1 MNLHKCAL
9 IVAVT
14 LGISDGFTAADEPAT
29 QRVDKSQYTLFHPT
43 PADQMRE
50 MDTDRPNVTNTP
62 HTIDAGHLQLET
74 GLIDYSYFRQH
85 SAGASARND
94 DFSFGQFNF
103 RLGVLNNLELNAAI
117 DALELDRTHGGNPSK
132 SSTSASFGDT
142 VFGAKV
148 NLWGNETGD
157 DAWESAL
164 AIQPQLKFPTAR
176 DSVGN
181 GRFEGSVAAP
191 FLLNLPK
198 AFHFS
203 YQPGLLY
210 ERNTKNTGYVAG
222 FENAASIDRVVFRN
236 LDLYLEYACFVT
248 TERHTEPVQLIDF
261 GGVYQLTENLV
272 LDTGLT
278 FGLNRASTNFEL
290 TAGISLR
297 F

>member
-1 MNLHKCAL
+1 MNRFRWAL
-9 IVAVT
+9 LAVVI
-14 LGISDGFTAADEPAT
+14 LAFGKSISVADEPAT
-29 QRVDKSQYTLFHPT
+29 QPPDKSQYTLFHPT

-94 DFSFGQFNF
+94 FSFGQFNF
-103 RLGVLNNLELNAAI
+103 RLGVLNNLELNVAL
-117 DALELDRTHGGNPSK
+117 DALELDRTRGGNPYK
-132 SSTSASFGDT
+132 SFTAASFGDT
-142 VFGAKV
+142 VFGGKI

-203 YQPGLLY
+203 YQTGVLY

-222 FENAASIDRVVFRN
+222 FENAVCIDRVVYHD
-236 LDLYLEYACFVT
+236 LDVYVEYANFVT
-248 TERHTEPVQLIDF
+248 TEKHTKAIQSIDF
-261 GGVYQLTENLV
+261 GGLYPLNKNII
-272 LDTGLT
+272 LDTALT

-290 TAGISLR
+290 TAGVSVR

>member
-1 MNLHKCAL
+1 MNRFRWAL
-9 IVAVT
+9 LAVVI
-14 LGISDGFTAADEPAT
+14 LAFGKSISVADEPAT
-29 QRVDKSQYTLFHPT
+29 QPPDKSQYTLFHPT

-94 DFSFGQFNF
+94 FSFGQFNF
-103 RLGVLNNLELNAAI
+103 RLGVLNNLELNVAL
-117 DALELDRTHGGNPSK
+117 DALELDRTRGGNPYK
-132 SSTSASFGDT
+132 SSTAASFGDT
-142 VFGAKV
+142 VFGGKI

-203 YQPGLLY
+203 YQTGVLY

-222 FENAASIDRVVFRN
+222 FENAVCIDRVVYHD
-236 LDLYLEYACFVT
+236 LDVYVEYSNFVT
-248 TERHTEPVQLIDF
+248 TEKNTKAIQSIDF
-261 GGVYQLTENLV
+261 GGLYPLNKNII
-272 LDTGLT
+272 LDTALT

-290 TAGISLR
+290 TAGVSVR